1 MHLEL
6 KSKYIQGQDVGYS
19 KAIEWKIKSIA
30 LFNSQLTGRNC
41 HNYAVLFTEK
51 KKKNT
56 SRKLWQMRSMF
67 VS

>member
-41 HNYAVLFTEK
+41 HNSAVLFTE